1 MWTTLALP
9 LLAGLSVF
17 LFGMKMMELAL
28 HQLAGPHIYRFLET
42 ATKTPAH
49 GLATGTALTALLQS
63 SSAVTVISIGL
74 VNAGVLTFPRTLGII
89 LGTNIGTCLTT
100 ELIGLNVAGIAIP
113 LLLASAAVWLGSWLV
128 SPGAGPGPR
137 EAAGRVH
144 EAPGWP
150 RSAELRRDACTGGA
164 PGSAELAQGG
174 TGAQPAVHIRGR
186 AGSRSRLLLHT
197 PAAASA
203 DSCQAEP
210 GTSIPT
216 AGQVHSGGGQVSPGG
231 RRAGRVPLASS
242 SLRADSRLP
251 DPGTSIRPAGQA
263 HSGGGQ
269 ADPGG
274 RRAGKPGNP
283 RRWLHG
289 VRYAALAASGFSL
302 VLLGIQI
309 MQSIGPAL
317 GNLGL
322 FAWFIEHAKISLLW
336 GIIAGAA
343 VAALIHSSS
352 AVIVMSMG
360 LAASG
365 VISPELGIAITI
377 GSNVGT
383 CVTAWMAS
391 IGGTRAGVFVA
402 WSHILLNVGGAAL
415 FFPMIGLLHDASAWM
430 TSDPSA
436 LIARAQT
443 LFNIAC
449 SLIALPLCYLPFSR
463 SKSFQPHT

>member
-1 MWTTLALP
+1 
-9 LLAGLSVF
+9 
-17 LFGMKMMELAL
+17 MKMMELAL

-100 ELIGLNVAGIAIP
+100 ELIGLNAAGIAIP

-137 EAAGRVH
+137 TAAGRLH
-144 EAPGWP
+144 EARGLP
-150 RSAELRRDACTGGA
+150 RSADLRGNAPTSGA
-164 PGSAELAQGG
+164 PGSAELAPGG
-174 TGAQPAVHIRGR
+174 TSAQPAVHIHGGPGGR
-186 AGSRSRLLLHT
+186 PQRLLHT
-197 PAAASA
+197 SAARSA
-203 DSCQAEP
+203 DNCLP
-210 GTSIPT
+210 
-216 AGQVHSGGGQVSPGG
+216 
-231 RRAGRVPLASS
+231 AGRADRGVRLASS
-242 SLRADSRLP
+242 SLRVDSRRT
-251 DPGTSIRPAGQA
+251 DPGTSIPPAGQA
-263 HSGGGQ
+263 HNSRGQTGPGGG
-269 ADPGG
+269 
-274 RRAGKPGNP
+274 RAGKPGKP

-302 VLLGIQI
+302 VLIGIQI

-317 GNLGL
+317 ENLGL

-336 GIIAGAA
+336 GIAAGAA

-360 LAASG
+360 FAASG

-383 CVTAWMAS
+383 CITAWMAS

-415 FFPMIGLLHDASAWM
+415 FFPMIGLLHDVSAWM

-436 LIARAQT
+436 QIARAQT

-463 SKSFQPHT
+463 SKSLQPHT